1 MLSILRALALTPAPS
16 GCETKICEKIKSYLP
31 GLEMQVDTH
40 GSLLV
45 HKAGEGDGTIILT
58 AMDTPCLY
66 VTCPEGGFSRFSAV
80 GGLKPS
86 DGMAVQC
93 QGDILGVIGT
103 DEKGQFLDTGANK
116 LETGQWAVLLP
127 SLHVI
132 DADKVAGASIGQYA
146 AMTAVLSA
154 ILQETK
160 QDAWFVF
167 ATKSHIRQL
176 SPAFMQKLSAKKL
189 ISVEVSAANDAPAE
203 KTIFASLGNGT
214 TLRVKDEGMLSSTSL
229 LEELAATP
237 FKTYKEVSTLRGT
250 GGPVQKAYGGIES
263 AAIGIP
269 VRYKGCP
276 NEMVSLSDIQNT
288 INILLY
294 LLQ

>member
-1 MLSILRALALTPAPS
+1 MQSILQALALTPAPS
-16 GCETKICEKIKSYLP
+16 GSETKIREKIQSFLS
-31 GLEMQVDTH
+31 GAEMQVDAH

-45 HKAGEGDGTIILT
+45 HKAGTGDGIVVLT

-66 VTCPEGGFSRFSAV
+66 VTYPEGGFSRFSAV

-93 QGDILGVIGT
+93 EKDILGVIGT
-103 DEKGQFLDTGANK
+103 DEKGQFLDTGAHT
-116 LETGQWAVLLP
+116 LEIGQWAVPLP
-127 SLHVI
+127 SLYAI
-132 DADKVAGASIGQYA
+132 DEDKMAGASIGQYA
-146 AMTAVLSA
+146 AMTTVLSA

-160 QDAWFVF
+160 QEAWFVF

-176 SPAFMQKLSAKKL
+176 SPSFMQKLSAKKL
-189 ISVEVSAANDAPAE
+189 LSVEVSAANDAPAE
-203 KTIFASLGNGT
+203 KTVFTSLGSGT
-214 TLRVKDEGMLSSTSL
+214 TLRVKDEGMLSSPSF
-229 LEELAATP
+229 LAQLSAVP
-237 FKTYKEVSTLRGT
+237 FKTYKEVSALRGT
-250 GGPVQKAYGGIES
+250 GGTVQKAYGGIES
-263 AAIGIP
+263 ASLGIP

-288 INILLY
+288 TNILLH